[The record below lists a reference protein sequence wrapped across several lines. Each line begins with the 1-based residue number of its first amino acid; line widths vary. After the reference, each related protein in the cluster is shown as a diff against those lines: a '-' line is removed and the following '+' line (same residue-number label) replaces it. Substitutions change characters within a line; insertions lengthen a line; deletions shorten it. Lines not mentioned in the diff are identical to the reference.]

1 MITYIKIFFIAI
13 DCLIIAILTTIV
25 SPIDT
30 KGRIVHYLS
39 KVFSKFILVVS
50 GVKIKMTGIENLDP
64 NEKYIFV
71 SNHLS
76 YYDIPILM
84 QCIPNTLR
92 FIYKKSLNRIPIFGW
107 AMYLGKY
114 VPIDRSDARSALK
127 SLRRAAQIMKKGI
140 SLSIFPEG
148 TRSLDGNIGDF
159 KKGIFVL
166 ADAAK
171 EKIVPITIIGTN
183 KILPKNR
190 LRIVPGEARIIIHK
204 PVEFKKDK
212 NFIKEIS
219 DIISSAYLQ

>member
-1 MITYIKIFFIAI
+1 
-13 DCLIIAILTTIV
+13 
-25 SPIDT
+25 
-30 KGRIVHYLS
+30 
-39 KVFSKFILVVS
+39 
-50 GVKIKMTGIENLDP
+50 MTGIENLDP
-64 NEKYIFV
+64 KEKYIFV

-92 FIYKKSLNRIPIFGW
+92 FIYKKSLNKIPIFGW

-114 VPIDRSDARSALK
+114 VPIDRSDGRSALK
-127 SLRRAAQIMKKGI
+127 SLGRAAQIMKKGI

-148 TRSLDGNIGDF
+148 TRSLDGNIGEF